1 MPSFEGNFEGP
12 NTSSNPPF
20 TGGEAEVDK
29 EMHPEH
35 VSTKQ
40 RQVEMETGTVS
51 METDKPPPTHPQ
63 APPHSSQPVSD
74 SLVDHS
80 EEVTKEEVSK
90 EGVSKED
97 LYAKVREHFPLFQPD
112 SVLRFSSLLGL
123 GRPSSLPKIW
133 AGAVRPKKRKKKAIL
148 KEESEV
154 TECNLKLNLGDTPP
168 RELWA
173 SDDEDMLLSKGSFSD
188 GRTHDHEEVCDTP
201 PRELWASD
209 DEDMLLSK
217 GSFSDGRTHDHE
229 ARKKRSVNTSSWRYG
244 PSKFWYDLM
253 NVPEDGKMF
262 NYGFK
267 LKVREMSVYGGVVS

>member
-1 MPSFEGNFEGP
+1 MPSFEENFEGP
-12 NTSSNPPF
+12 HPSSNPPF
-20 TGGEAEVDK
+20 TGGEAEVHK
-29 EMHPEH
+29 EMHTEQ

-40 RQVEMETGTVS
+40 GQVEMETGTVS

-63 APPHSSQPVSD
+63 APPISSQPVSG
-74 SLVDHS
+74 SLVDCS
-80 EEVTKEEVSK
+80 EEVTKEK
-90 EGVSKED
+90 VSKED

-133 AGAVRPKKRKKKAIL
+133 AGAVRPKKRKKKPIL
-148 KEESEV
+148 KEESEM
-154 TECNLKLNLGDTPP
+154 TDCKLKLNLGDTPP
-168 RELWA
+168 KELWA

-188 GRTHDHEEVCDTP
+188 GRTYDHD
-201 PRELWASD
+201 
-209 DEDMLLSK
+209 
-217 GSFSDGRTHDHE
+217 

-244 PSKFWYDLM
+244 PSKFWYDFI

-267 LKVREMSVYGGVVS
+267 LKVSEMSVYGVLVS

>member
-188 GRTHDHEEVCDTP
+188 GRTHDHE
-201 PRELWASD
+201 
-209 DEDMLLSK
+209 
-217 GSFSDGRTHDHE
+217 